1 MKASEIKVGGYYT
14 AKISGR
20 VVVVKVDAVREEAR
34 TIPSNTWRKG
44 SSRTSTVYDVTNTLT
59 GRQTTFRSAAKFR
72 NAAHGPNFRMIQ
84 KPKEQPVEEVAVKQP
99 KQAFDPDAV
108 MRLIKIARHVQQIVS
123 SELTESSLGGQW
135 PGIHQEFKDA
145 IDSVSLGAHQHF
157 IDTLSKE
164 SKD

>member
-84 KPKEQPVEEVAVKQP
+84 KPKDRQKLDGARE
-99 KQAFDPDAV
+99 
-108 MRLIKIARHVQQIVS
+108 IAAMMPNPCTRVITSIQV
-123 SELTESSLGGQW
+123 G
-135 PGIHQEFKDA
+135 
-145 IDSVSLGAHQHF
+145 
-157 IDTLSKE
+157 
-164 SKD
+164 